1 LHSAQ
6 EEHQD
11 VFASLSEPLWF
22 YFLMLALLSV
32 YKFTDVFPEGL
43 QGQVIADVVVSA
55 LVVLFATLQRKEL
68 VALLSFRGV
77 RFEILAIT
85 VVGALFLSIIVDA
98 VANFINVSISDDIFY
113 STALFADTRYPLLFA
128 TLIIAVQPA
137 IFEEL
142 AFRGM
147 VFGALRNI
155 SKGGTA
161 LYVSSI
167 LFAIIH
173 LQVISLLWLVPLG
186 LALGYLREKYNT
198 LWYGIAGHFAYN
210 FALIYN
216 EGIVV

>member
-1 LHSAQ
+1 
-6 EEHQD
+6 
-11 VFASLSEPLWF
+11 
-22 YFLMLALLSV
+22 MLALLSV